1 MAQQQEQ
8 KLNVDELLVEFER
21 KLDRLRF
28 QYEQYFQG
36 IEKMEPSQ
44 LKKDVFRIQHTLEQE
59 NLTAAGTRF
68 RFRSLVQRYNSY
80 KSYWARTLRQM
91 EMGTDP
97 RSIAR
102 LERELRKKGLA
113 VESLRGAK
121 SAAQIE
127 AAVIR
132 AASAKGGAPGA
143 AGGRTAA
150 DAPTASTATAAAGPA
165 DRAPAP
171 ARTPAAVLP
180 TGMTSAEAETLHK
193 SYAEARRQCGQ
204 TGDVDFATLMATL
217 SQRAEA
223 IRARYGASEIRFQ
236 VGVRD
241 GKPVLQA
248 IPKK

>member
-8 KLNVDELLVEFER
+8 KANVDEMLVEFER

-28 QYEQYFQG
+28 QYEQYFLG
-36 IEKMEPSQ
+36 IEKREPSQ
-44 LKKDVFRIQHTLEQE
+44 LKKDLFRIQHALEQE
-59 NLTAAGTRF
+59 NLHTAGVRF

-80 KSYWARTLRQM
+80 KSYWARTVRQI
-91 EMGTDP
+91 EMGTYP

-102 LERELRKKGLA
+102 LERELRKKGLQ

-132 AASAKGGAPGA
+132 ATAGAKSDRAGPPA
-143 AGGRTAA
+143 AT
-150 DAPTASTATAAAGPA
+150 PAAASQPPRPA
-165 DRAPAP
+165 APEAPAAP
-171 ARTPAAVLP
+171 ARQAAATLP
-180 TGMTSAEAETLHK
+180 TGMTQADAEALHRG
-193 SYAEARRQCGQ
+193 YADARRQCGQ
-204 TGDVDFATLMATL
+204 AGDVDFATLMATL
-217 SQRAEA
+217 TQRADA
-223 IRARYGASEIRFQ
+223 IRAKYGASEIRFQ